1 MTCVSIFTQVI
12 VFCTLTTLSPKMKN
26 LYLCLFLVFI
36 VFGAYCQEPGLD
48 LKPRYDSARVAFE
61 NFEKKHG
68 GFITTR
74 NVKMHYLE
82 LGNPKDEPLIW
93 AHGSF
98 TNGYELMDIA
108 GKLVD
113 KGYYLVAIDYYG
125 HGQTPIPA
133 HEVSL
138 YHVADDI
145 KALMEAKK
153 IKKAV
158 VGGWSRGGSIAT
170 AFYDAYPGSVSGLI
184 LEDGGS
190 VAVNSHYQQMA
201 DAELKSRVA
210 DIFKDK
216 VEYGRFDSE
225 FEAYKAY
232 YDQSS
237 GGLQFELLAWLSK
250 DKEGKWSIGA
260 GLEEL
265 FHMKTAEQFLG
276 NILRP
281 AQSTLFARSMAVME
295 PEIIYRNLDVPLLIL
310 DPISDQDIQ
319 PFEKA
324 NEKLRSLHPE
334 LITHKIYEQT
344 GHNIHYEKPDAFVK
358 DAGEFLKIVR
368 KHKKK

>member
-1 MTCVSIFTQVI
+1 
-12 VFCTLTTLSPKMKN
+12 MKN
-26 LYLCLFLVFI
+26 LCLCLLLIITVFKT
-36 VFGAYCQEPGLD
+36 YSQDLSLD
-48 LKPRYDSARVAFE
+48 LKPRYDSARIAFE
-61 NFEKKHG
+61 NFESKHG
-68 GFITTR
+68 GFVTTR
-74 NVKMHYLE
+74 NVRMHYLE
-82 LGNPKDEPLIW
+82 WGNPKDVPLIW

-108 GKLVD
+108 DKLTA
-113 KGYYLVAIDYYG
+113 KGYYLIAIDYYG
-125 HGQTPIPA
+125 HGQTKIPE

-158 VGGWSRGGSIAT
+158 IGGWSRGGSIAT
-170 AFYDAYPGSVSGLI
+170 AFYDTYPESVSGLV

-190 VAVNSHYQQMA
+190 VAVNSHYQQMPKT
-201 DAELKSRVA
+201 ELKSRIKA
-210 DIFKDK
+210 IFKDK
-216 VEYGRFDSE
+216 TEYGRFDTE

-232 YDQSS
+232 YDYSS
-237 GGLQFELLAWLSK
+237 GGLQFELLAWLNK
-250 DKEGKWSIGA
+250 DREGKWSIGA

-295 PEIIYRNLDVPLLIL
+295 PEIIYRNLDVPMLIL

-324 NEKLRSLHPE
+324 NEKLRSLHRE

-344 GHNIHYEKPDAFVK
+344 GHNIHYEKPDAFVT
-358 DAGEFLKIVR
+358 DVGEFLKIVK